1 MGYFGKTVLI
11 LPVGNEIPVMQKN
24 TKRNIFAAFT
34 YAVVLLLGML
44 MGQYYVEEKGNLAVN
59 AIVPINVG
67 VTKEGWKLQQ
77 IIDIVAKSYVDSVNI
92 DSIQDG
98 AADYIISHLDPY
110 SSYLVAKESGR
121 QTEILEGTF
130 EGIGVEYFNLND
142 TLLVVSLIKG
152 GPADRAG
159 FRVGDRLLKIGDR
172 DVAGVHISREEIE
185 KLIRGRRGTTVA
197 VHIMRDSVRLSD
209 PIEVTRDQVT
219 VSSLD
224 VVYMLQPTVGY
235 IKVRRFGGHAA
246 DEFRTALLDLQ
257 KQGARRLILDLRDN
271 GGGYFHMA
279 VRMAGEFF
287 ANKRLIVYTEG
298 ANEGRFDYHS
308 EGEGR
313 FATGELFVLVN
324 EQTASASEIVAGAV
338 QDWKRGLVVGRR
350 SFGKGIVQEQ
360 FDFADGSAVNL
371 SIARY
376 FTPLGRNI
384 QKKHVPERSITPD
397 FADGVRP
404 QDSNEALDTLQG
416 LGGIRPDITVPQDS
430 NKLSQLYREMIRHSF
445 IEQFVYGRFTK
456 QLPAYSIE
464 NFLQGY
470 NLPDNEYHAF
480 IAFVRTAGLDI
491 SEQKKNDLRDLI
503 ETDIE
508 ALVGRYYFGREA
520 YFKVKN
526 RNDPFIEKALE
537 GVGYSET

>member
-1 MGYFGKTVLI
+1 
-11 LPVGNEIPVMQKN
+11 MQKN
-24 TKRNIFAAFT
+24 TKQHIFVAFT
-34 YAVVLLLGML
+34 YALVLLLGML
-44 MGQYYVEEKGNLAVN
+44 MGQYYVEEKGNLAVKP
-59 AIVPINVG
+59 IVPISVG
-67 VTKEGWKLQQ
+67 ATKAGWKLQQ
-77 IIDIVAKSYVDSVNI
+77 LIDLVAKSYVDSVNI

-98 AADYIISHLDPY
+98 AADYIVSLLDPY
-110 SSYLVAKESGR
+110 SSYLVAKESRR

-142 TLLVVSLIKG
+142 TLLVVSLIKD
-152 GPADRAG
+152 GPADQAG
-159 FRVGDRLLKIGDR
+159 FRVGDKLLKVGDR

-185 KLIRGRRGTTVA
+185 KLIRGRRGTAVA
-197 VHIMRDSVRLSD
+197 VHIIRDSVSLPE
-209 PIEVTRDQVT
+209 PIKVTRDQVT

-224 VVYMLQPTVGY
+224 AVYMLQPTVGY
-235 IKVRRFGGHAA
+235 IKVRRFGGHTA
-246 DEFRTALLDLQ
+246 DEFRTALLELQ

-271 GGGYFHMA
+271 GGGYFHVA

-287 ANKRLIVYTEG
+287 ADKRLIVYTEG

-308 EGEGR
+308 EGDGH

-324 EQTASASEIVAGAV
+324 EKTASSSEIVAGAI
-338 QDWKRGLVVGRR
+338 QDWKRGLVVGRQ
-350 SFGKGIVQEQ
+350 SFGKGIVQER
-360 FDFADGSAVNL
+360 FGFADGSAVNL

-376 FTPLGRNI
+376 FTPLGRSI
-384 QKKHVPERSITPD
+384 QKKRVPD
-397 FADGVRP
+397 FAAAGSV
-404 QDSNEALDTLQG
+404 DSWALDTLYG
-416 LGGIRPDITVPQDS
+416 RGGIRPDILVPQDS
-430 NKLSQLYREMIRHSF
+430 NALSLLYREMIRHSF

-456 QLPAYSIE
+456 QMLAYSIE

-470 NLPDNEYHAF
+470 SLPDSEYHAF
-480 IAFVRTAGLDI
+480 IAFARAAGLDI
-491 SEQKKNDLRDLI
+491 SDQKKNDLRVLI

-537 GVGYSET
+537 NDEL